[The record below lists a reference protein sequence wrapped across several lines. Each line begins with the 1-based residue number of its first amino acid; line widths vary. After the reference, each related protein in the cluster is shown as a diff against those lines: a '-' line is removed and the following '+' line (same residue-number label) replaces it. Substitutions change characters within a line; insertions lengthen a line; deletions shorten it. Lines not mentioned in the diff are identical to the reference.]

1 MRDDLIR
8 LDKLSEEARLLSREK
23 IGTTEELI
31 QLKARMLEKRAS
43 LIDERKKIGTD
54 RRRRTIS
61 EEEKESLGK
70 KQMDLS
76 KQIRALGREIS
87 LCDDVL
93 NRSEE
98 LEKKIEMTVS
108 VEGKE
113 KREHERER

>member
-8 LDKLSEEARLLSREK
+8 LDKLSAEARLLSREK

-31 QLKARMLEKRAS
+31 QLKERLSEKKES
-43 LIDERKKIGTD
+43 LIIERKKIGND

-61 EEEKESLGK
+61 EEEKETLGK
-70 KQMDLS
+70 NQMELS
-76 KQIRALGREIS
+76 KQIRSLGREIS

-113 KREHERER
+113 ERKHERER